1 MKLRPGQ
8 RVLRVNE
15 EGLRGVCGLS
25 ILRAVQFGWLGL
37 KPMKFRF
44 PRALIAVLIATVL
57 LAPFFG
63 IVGIAV
69 PVRAESAGS
78 ERSRPAMT
86 LTITPDQRVLL
97 DGRAMPLRHLE
108 EALWAAGFPAR
119 TLIMRADRKT
129 PHSFVSRVLEVI
141 RPCTHANLLVWET
154 TGLQ

>member
-97 DGRAMPLRHLE
+97 DGRAMPLRHL
-108 EALWAAGFPAR
+108 
-119 TLIMRADRKT
+119 
-129 PHSFVSRVLEVI
+129 
-141 RPCTHANLLVWET
+141 
-154 TGLQ
+154 